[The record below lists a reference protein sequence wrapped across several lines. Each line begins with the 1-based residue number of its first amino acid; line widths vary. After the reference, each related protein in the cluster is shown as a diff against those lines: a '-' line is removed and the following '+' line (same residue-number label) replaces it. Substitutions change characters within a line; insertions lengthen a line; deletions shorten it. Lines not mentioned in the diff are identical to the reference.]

1 MNALPQG
8 PLVAWYGDDFTGSSA
23 VLEALTFAG
32 LPSVLFLDIP
42 TREQLELF
50 PGSRGIGIAST
61 ARAHGPAWMDENLP
75 PAFDWLRRLNAPV
88 THYKVC
94 STFDSAP
101 HVGSI
106 GRAIDIAAPRFGGD
120 WIPLLI
126 AVPEMRRYQCFGHF
140 FAGSPQG
147 VFRLDRHPVM
157 ARHPV
162 TPMNESDVRLHLARQ
177 TQRPIGLIDIEA
189 LGGDAD
195 AALRR
200 QIGDGAQIIAIDA
213 MDERQLTEAGRLVWE
228 HRGEGLFAV
237 GLARARIRTDR
248 ALAGSGPG
256 PTDRDDRRSRRGGA
270 HGRGIGIGVASHR
283 GTDRLGGRKRL
294 CGHRLRCGVRD
305 R

>member
-106 GRAIDIAAPRFGGD
+106 GRAIDH
-120 WIPLLI
+120 
-126 AVPEMRRYQCFGHF
+126 RR
-140 FAGSPQG
+140 
-147 VFRLDRHPVM
+147 
-157 ARHPV
+157 
-162 TPMNESDVRLHLARQ
+162 
-177 TQRPIGLIDIEA
+177 
-189 LGGDAD
+189 

-200 QIGDGAQIIAIDA
+200 RLDTAPDRGSRNAPLPVLRAFL
-213 MDERQLTEAGRLVWE
+213 RRKPAGRVQARQAPGHGAPPGDAHE
-228 HRGEGLFAV
+228 RIRRAPASGAANAAPHRPDRHRGARRRRGCRVAQADRGRRADHRHRRHGRTPAHRSRPACLGTSWRGPV
-237 GLARARIRTDR
+237 RRRARK
-248 ALAGSGPG
+248 GSN
-256 PTDRDDRRSRRGGA
+256 
-270 HGRGIGIGVASHR
+270 SH
-283 GTDRLGGRKRL
+283 
-294 CGHRLRCGVRD
+294 
-305 R
+305 